1 MRRNPLVAAALI
13 CILILALV
21 SLSAVSA
28 QEVTE
33 EPSPEATVEASP
45 EATVEPSPE
54 ATVEPSPE
62 ATAEPT
68 DTPTPNA
75 AATYTVQAGDNLFRI
90 ALRFGTTTSVLAAEN
105 GIVNPSL
112 IYVGQVLK
120 LPGSTPSTSPTATPK
135 PDVTPTAV
143 PSGQTYVVVPGD
155 TLFKIAVRNSTTV
168 AQILAINTISNPN
181 IIYVGQKITL
191 PSAGASESPAATE
204 AAPSTI
210 TDAGFAYGIEVFPFN
225 QNVSTLTAQVAQ
237 LGVKWVKVEVDWK
250 DLEPVKGQ
258 ISFATLDP
266 VVAALEA
273 NDLNIL
279 LTVSTSPTWARTS
292 VDEDGP
298 PDNLD
303 DFATFVSALA
313 GQYTGRVA
321 AYEIWN
327 EPNLRREWNSDVYPI
342 RADHYV
348 NLLSKAYTAIKA
360 KDPDAK
366 VISAGLAPTGFND
379 GVNAIDD
386 RVFLQDMY
394 SNDVADSA
402 DAIGAHPSGWANPP
416 DSTCCT
422 QPSGVESHYA
432 DSHFYFKDTLNAYR
446 VIMDRNND
454 SGTAIWVTKFGW
466 GTSADTNPPST
477 SSSYLAYTDLTEQ
490 ATYIPEGFAV
500 GKALNFVGPMFLY
513 NLNGCQSTVD
523 QVEACYFG
531 LIGPSGTA
539 RPAFSAVQTIDKT
552 G

>member
-1 MRRNPLVAAALI
+1 MRRNPFVAAALL
-13 CILILALV
+13 CVFILALV
-21 SLSAVSA
+21 SFSAVSA

-62 ATAEPT
+62 PT
-68 DTPTPNA
+68 DTPTPEA
-75 AATYTVQAGDNLFRI
+75 TTTYTVQAGDNLFRI
-90 ALRFGTTTSVLAAEN
+90 ALRFGTTTSAMAAEN

-120 LPGSTPSTSPTATPK
+120 IPGSSSSNTSQ
-135 PDVTPTAV
+135 PTAV
-143 PSGQTYVVVPGD
+143 PQATATPAPSSSTQTYVVVPGD

-168 AQILAINTISNPN
+168 AQILAVNTIANPN

-191 PSAGASESPAATE
+191 PSTGASASPAATE

-210 TDAGFAYGIEVFPFN
+210 TNAGFAYGIEIFPFN

-237 LGVKWVKVEVDWK
+237 LGVTWVKVEVDWK
-250 DLEPVKGQ
+250 DLEPVEGQ

-273 NDLNIL
+273 NNLNIL
-279 LTVSTSPTWARTS
+279 LTVSTAPSWARTS

-298 PDNLD
+298 PDNFD

-313 GQYTGRVA
+313 EQYAGRVA

-348 NLLSKAYTAIKA
+348 SLLSKAYTAIKA
-360 KDPDAK
+360 KDANAK

-394 SNDVADSA
+394 SNDVADYS

-416 DSTCCT
+416 NATCCT
-422 QPSGVESHYA
+422 QPEGVESHYS
-432 DSHFYFKDTLNAYR
+432 DTHFYFKDTLNAYR

-466 GTSADTNPPST
+466 GTSADTNAPST

-490 ATYIPEGFAV
+490 ATYDSEGFAA

-513 NLNGCQSTVD
+513 NLNGCQSTAD

-552 G
+552 E